1 MPHSSSFTA
10 LYDAN
15 VLYPAPLRD
24 LLMWLALTGLF
35 RAKWTETIL
44 EEYAR
49 NLVIKRP
56 DISRDKIDNIKHLMN
71 KHVCDALIEGYQ
83 NLIPAIEGLPDP
95 DDRHVLAAA
104 IVGRA
109 DIIVTYNLRDF
120 PETVLGQYNIEAQH
134 PDEFVRHLIDLNESL
149 VCSAAKK
156 QRATLNN
163 PPKSVEEFLDGL
175 AKQQLPLTVAALREL
190 GEFL

>member
-1 MPHSSSFTA
+1 
-10 LYDAN
+10 
-15 VLYPAPLRD
+15 
-24 LLMWLALTGLF
+24 
-35 RAKWTETIL
+35 
-44 EEYAR
+44 
-49 NLVIKRP
+49 
-56 DISRDKIDNIKHLMN
+56 MN

-83 NLIPAIEGLPDP
+83 NLIPAIEGLPEP
-95 DDRHVLAAA
+95 ADRHVLAAA

-163 PPKSVEEFLDGL
+163 PPKSVEEFPDGL
-175 AKQQLPLTVAALREL
+175 AKQQLPLFVEAGKIL
-190 GEFL
+190 